1 MTDLLLK
8 KWLLANGNGEGG
20 KFTED
25 QIDSMGPEFPYYPPT
40 KKFMKTFLQDS
51 GCSNVHLE
59 ITGTN
64 SFSAKLKEVFGEP
77 LQLLNKSFSPDI
89 SGIYEKGDALKK
101 IIIVEVKPIEMTI
114 RDIYQ
119 TLTYFE
125 LVNAEIGILITPEK
139 IPVRMKNY
147 LTKNPELFSMCG
159 RKHRIFIGTISIEE
173 EKFLPEDWY
182 PAQPTF

>member
-1 MTDLLLK
+1 MTDPLLK

-40 KKFMKTFLQDS
+40 KKFMETFLHDS

-64 SFSAKLKEVFGEP
+64 SFSAKLKKEFGEP
-77 LQLLNKSFSPDI
+77 LQLLDKSFSPDI
-89 SGIYEKGDALKK
+89 SGIYEKGGEKK

-125 LVNAEIGILITPEK
+125 LVNAEIGILITPKK

-159 RKHRIFIGTISIEE
+159 RKHRIFIGTISLEE